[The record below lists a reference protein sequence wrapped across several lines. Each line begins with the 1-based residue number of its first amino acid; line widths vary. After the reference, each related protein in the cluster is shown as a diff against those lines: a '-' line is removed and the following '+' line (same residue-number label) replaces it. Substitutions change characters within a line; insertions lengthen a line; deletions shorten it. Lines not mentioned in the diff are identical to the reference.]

1 MSAMKFRARSRSML
15 SALLTG
21 LSLAAIHSA
30 NAAPPAVPTQNNDNA
45 RTGANVSETILSPT
59 TVTATSFK
67 KLFTRSLDANV
78 NGQVLYVPNVTIGG
92 ASHNVIYAYTSNN
105 SNNSPSSLY
114 AFDADDPNASIPLW
128 RHQFTNSARWT
139 TATPA
144 IDTATNTIYVLTK
157 DTDDNGA
164 NNLRALDITTGNE
177 KPGSPIAI
185 AASVAGTGDGS
196 SNGVV
201 TFANSHANERPGLL
215 FVNGNIYVAFAHNSD
230 SFPYQGWVLAYSYD
244 QTKFT
249 QTAVFCTTPNGGD
262 GGVWQAGKGLTA
274 DSSGN
279 IYCSVGNG
287 TFDVNSGGIDYG
299 MCYLKLSPSL
309 KVLDWTA
316 SYDEKSLSDQD
327 LDVGS
332 TGLAAIPGTNRLFA
346 GATKYGSVYL
356 LDSTNLG
363 GFTSGGPD
371 KVVQRIN
378 SVSPNDSVG
387 QNPIAWD
394 ASTVKYAYLWPGSRN
409 IEQFQYSTTTNQFN
423 PAGVWKQTSNLT
435 GGGGGS
441 LTVTSNGTT
450 DGILWAV
457 GSNSIFHAFDA
468 TDLSKPELW
477 NSSLNAGDALPSV
490 GHFQFPTVVNGKAYI
505 STGSSSIAVYGLA
518 VVQSNTLTPTADA
531 YVRAG
536 RYADTN
542 YGSVNGLIVKKVSN
556 DSNSIYNR
564 AAYLKF
570 DLSSVTAAPSSATL
584 TLTVNSISNPAT
596 SSETVQFYSVADTT
610 WTESGI
616 TWNNAPGLNRTNFSS
631 TGTLLTSK
639 SVALKPSTITI
650 DLTALVKANLGKVVT
665 IQLIDASTENKYLV
679 FNSKEATTGKPQ
691 LTIVP

>member
-639 SVALKPSTITI
+639 SVALKPGTVTI

>member
-215 FVNGNIYVAFAHNSD
+215 FVNGNVYVAFAHNSD

-570 DLSSVTAAPSSATL
+570 DLSSVTVAPSSATL

>member
-215 FVNGNIYVAFAHNSD
+215 FVNGNVYVAFAHNSD

-518 VVQSNTLTPTADA
+518 VLQSNTLTPTADA

-570 DLSSVTAAPSSATL
+570 DLSSVTVAPSSATL

-639 SVALKPSTITI
+639 SVALKPGTVTI

>member
-215 FVNGNIYVAFAHNSD
+215 FVNGNVYVAFAHNSD

-639 SVALKPSTITI
+639 SVALKPSTVTI

>member
-1 MSAMKFRARSRSML
+1 MSAMKVRARSRSML

-59 TVTATSFK
+59 TVTATSIK

-215 FVNGNIYVAFAHNSD
+215 FVNGNVYVAFAHNSD

-570 DLSSVTAAPSSATL
+570 DLSSVTVAPSSATL

-639 SVALKPSTITI
+639 SVALKPGTITI

>member
-1 MSAMKFRARSRSML
+1 ML

-215 FVNGNIYVAFAHNSD
+215 FVNGNVYVAFAHNSD

-570 DLSSVTAAPSSATL
+570 DLSSVTVAPSSATL

>member
-215 FVNGNIYVAFAHNSD
+215 FVNGNVYVAFAHNSD

-570 DLSSVTAAPSSATL
+570 DLSSVTVAPSSATL

-639 SVALKPSTITI
+639 SVALKPGTVTI

>member
-215 FVNGNIYVAFAHNSD
+215 FVNGNVYVAFAHNSD

-639 SVALKPSTITI
+639 SVALKPGTITI

>member
-570 DLSSVTAAPSSATL
+570 DLSSVTVAPSSATL

>member
-215 FVNGNIYVAFAHNSD
+215 FVNGNVYVAFAHNSD

-570 DLSSVTAAPSSATL
+570 DLSSVTVAPSSATL

-639 SVALKPSTITI
+639 SVALKPGTITI

>member
-1 MSAMKFRARSRSML
+1 MSAMKVRARSRSML

-215 FVNGNIYVAFAHNSD
+215 FVNGNVYVAFAHNSD

-570 DLSSVTAAPSSATL
+570 DLSSVTVAPSSATL

-639 SVALKPSTITI
+639 SVALKPGTITI

>member
-570 DLSSVTAAPSSATL
+570 DLSSVTVAPSSATL

-639 SVALKPSTITI
+639 SVALKPGTVTI